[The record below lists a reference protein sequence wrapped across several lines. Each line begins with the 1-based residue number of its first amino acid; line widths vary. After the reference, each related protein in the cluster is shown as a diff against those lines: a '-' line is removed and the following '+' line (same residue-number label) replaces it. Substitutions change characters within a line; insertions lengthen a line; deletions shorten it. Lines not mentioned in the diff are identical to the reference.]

1 MIKEI
6 FANIFRSAILLNQSE
21 LAEVFYFFIVK
32 LAPDYE
38 GLETGVGHELVLKS
52 VAKVCGKSTK

>member
-6 FANIFRSAILLNQSE
+6 FANIFRSAILLNPSE
-21 LAEVFYFFIVK
+21 LADVFYFFIVK

-52 VAKVCGKSTK
+52 VAKVCGKSPK